1 VHPVRVSLQVV
12 GSVETLSTQLALVGL
27 LSGVSSA
34 MFPVV
39 FLRKEL
45 FATKL
50 AMMGFDLHVNP
61 LLVIDQSR
69 IGFERSSTVS
79 TEVGLQFRVH
89 RDLVDSQS
97 SLPCKLFIT
106 LVTREGLLTCKEEFL

>member
-1 VHPVRVSLQVV
+1 MHPVRVSLQVV

-45 FATKL
+45 FTTKL
-50 AMMGFDLHVNP
+50 ATET
-61 LLVIDQSR
+61 IR
-69 IGFERSSTVS
+69 I
-79 TEVGLQFRVH
+79 
-89 RDLVDSQS
+89 
-97 SLPCKLFIT
+97 SLISAMSYYNKPQCHIMHPNKPHLISFAY
-106 LVTREGLLTCKEEFL
+106 

>member
-1 VHPVRVSLQVV
+1 MNPNNELC
-12 GSVETLSTQLALVGL
+12 L
-27 LSGVSSA
+27 L
-34 MFPVV
+34 
-39 FLRKEL
+39 
-45 FATKL
+45 
-50 AMMGFDLHVNP
+50 MGFDLHVNP
-61 LLVIDQSR
+61 LLVINQSR

-79 TEVGLQFRVH
+79 TEVRLQFRVH